1 MKHEKIKRMA
11 LLGMLAAL
19 SYIVMVLVHIPVVAF
34 LKYEPKDVIITIAGF
49 LCGPLAG
56 AAISLVVSLLEMVT
70 VSDTEL
76 IGCVMNV
83 ISTCSFACIAAAV
96 YKKHRSQTGALVGL
110 LAGSGAMIVV
120 MLLWNW
126 LLTPLYMGVPRST
139 VVQMLLPVFLPFN
152 VLKAGL
158 NSALTLLIYKPVS
171 RGLRKAR
178 LLPPSGGGGKRSR
191 LFIPLLALVVVIT
204 CILVILSL
212 RGII

>member
-1 MKHEKIKRMA
+1 MKHEKIKRLA
-11 LLGMLAAL
+11 LLGMLAAV
-19 SYIVMVLVHIPVVAF
+19 SYITVMLVHIPVVSF

-49 LCGPLAG
+49 LCGPLSS

-76 IGCVMNV
+76 IGCVMNF
-83 ISTCSFACIAAAV
+83 ISTCSFACVAAII
-96 YKKHRSQTGALVGL
+96 YKKYRSQTGALVGL

-120 MLLWNW
+120 MMLWNW
-126 LLTPLYMGVPRST
+126 LLTPLYMGVPRSA
-139 VVQMLLPVFLPFN
+139 VVEMLLPVFLPFN

-178 LLPPSGGGGKRSR
+178 LLPPSGSVKKSR
-191 LFIPLLALVVVIT
+191 IAIPLLAVAVVIT